1 MFSFA
6 LLGLLFNSCEKED
19 SAADE
24 LAFSLKKAKTEDS
37 VQSQS
42 VGSSFLYA
50 KEACVGVP
58 HKFVINAEPGKNE
71 QIQMETTDGD
81 WVQIGQISKTTEAS
95 MTYEY
100 TFDSPGYY
108 QLRYKAGGH
117 GFTKGYFISVSE
129 CLGCVESFSYT
140 VNDDLNVVF
149 SYTSAVDVLGAVVK
163 LTCPHIQT
171 TDGFTS
177 DDGKVYEVN
186 NTGNNTVL
194 SWTGDLAACQKI
206 TFYLTLIPDCS
217 KKNNGNGEVTLW
229 TDFKVNEESKKTV
242 TPPENADCKT
252 ILVDEQ
258 EMTICSWPIIKY
270 SGCE

>member
-24 LAFSLKKAKTEDS
+24 LAFSLKNGKVE
-37 VQSQS
+37 
-42 VGSSFLYA
+42 SSFSYA
-50 KEACVGVP
+50 KEGCVGVP
-58 HKFVINAEPGKNE
+58 HEFVVEAPSGTNI
-71 QIQMETTDGD
+71 QIQLEIAGE
-81 WVQIGQISKTTEAS
+81 WVQMDHVSKSNETSTTF
-95 MTYEY
+95 EY
-100 TFDSPGYY
+100 TFDSPGEYE
-108 QLRYKAGGH
+108 LRYKAGGGGQH
-117 GFTKGYFISVSE
+117 DGYFISVSE
-129 CLGCVESFSYT
+129 CLGCEESFSYT
-140 VNDDLNVVF
+140 VNGDLNVVF
-149 SYTSAVDVLGAVVK
+149 SYTSADDVLGAVVK

-177 DDGKVYEVN
+177 EDGKVYEVN

-194 SWTGDLAACQKI
+194 SWTGDLAACQEI
-206 TFYLTLIPDCS
+206 TFDLTLNPDCS
-217 KKNNGNGEVTLW
+217 KKNKGNGEVTLW

-242 TPPENADCKT
+242 TPPENIDCET

-258 EMTICSWPIIKY
+258 EATICSWPIIKY